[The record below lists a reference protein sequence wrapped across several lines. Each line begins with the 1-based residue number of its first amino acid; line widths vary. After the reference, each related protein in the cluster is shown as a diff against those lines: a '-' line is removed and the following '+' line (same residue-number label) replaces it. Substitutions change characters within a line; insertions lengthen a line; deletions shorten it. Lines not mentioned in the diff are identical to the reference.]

1 MYANPHTRR
10 RTNLFFRIG
19 AGKKTRD
26 EEHRKQE
33 NCVTLKL
40 SNDTLTQ
47 WRTATEPFRTPTP
60 LHRRCAYD
68 VATGSMTAVY
78 ERCGENIRS
87 SQWSS
92 ATVNFRPPLFRAGKA
107 EKAAGGSRPV
117 QGMHSTSRHSRRA
130 RLTTRLFHS
139 FAGRPAA
146 EMMPA
151 CFASS
156 TTIFG
161 FGGIYDVACPTGNPS
176 GE

>member
-1 MYANPHTRR
+1 MLYRCR
-10 RTNLFFRIG
+10 
-19 AGKKTRD
+19 KKD
-26 EEHRKQE
+26 EGREHKKQE

-40 SNDTLTQ
+40 SSDTLTQ
-47 WRTATEPFRTPTP
+47 WRTATEPFHTPTP
-60 LHRRCAYD
+60 PHRRCAYD
-68 VATGSMTAVY
+68 VATGSITAVY
-78 ERCGENIRS
+78 ERCGENIWS

-139 FAGRPAA
+139 FAGRPVT

-156 TTIFG
+156 TTMFG
-161 FGGIYDVACPTGNPS
+161 FGGIYDVAYTTRNPS
-176 GE
+176 GEWDFDAEKE